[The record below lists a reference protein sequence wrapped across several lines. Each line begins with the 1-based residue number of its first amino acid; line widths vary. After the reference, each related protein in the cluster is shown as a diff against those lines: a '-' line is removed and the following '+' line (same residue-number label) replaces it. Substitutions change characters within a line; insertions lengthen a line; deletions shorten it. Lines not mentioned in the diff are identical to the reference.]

1 MNIKPYRRKYPDVT
15 KLLYEKGILAT
26 YPVQIKRDDL
36 RYAEGIDIVYSLKG
50 LTPAKFKEYSEA
62 LLWAAYDEAR
72 RYDEEPIKFARF
84 DVQLNRTEKG
94 RKVITKPIRE
104 FTARGDANAEVMIFG
119 KQALG
124 YVPTYFRGG
133 TEVEQ
138 KSYLT
143 NQIDLILELTEKY
156 MKDYLNKQRPY
167 KVIALVI
174 CIRRKL

>member
-1 MNIKPYRRKYPDVT
+1 MEIKPYKRKYPEVVR
-15 KLLYEKGILAT
+15 LLYEKGILAT

-36 RYAEGIDIVYSLKG
+36 RYAEGIDIVYKLKG

-62 LLWAAYDEAR
+62 LLWAAYEEAR

-94 RKVITKPIRE
+94 RKVITQPIRE
-104 FTARGDANAEVMIFG
+104 FTARGQSSAEVMVFG

-133 TEVEQ
+133 KEVEQ
-138 KSYLT
+138 KSYLI
-143 NQIDLILELTEKY
+143 NQVDLILELLEKY
-156 MKDYLNKQRPY
+156 MKDFLSKQRPY
-167 KVIALVI
+167 KVIALVVS
-174 CIRRKL
+174 IRRKL